1 MKIRKFNE
9 SKEDSSLYDALE
21 NIKDILNISDD
32 DIEIKHPDKD
42 NQYYTM
48 SEMDDISYLME
59 EWSSIIIRLYDST
72 VVYAPKDSSED
83 VFNKSIKF
91 FKNLIRINN
100 TLPKGWKLASEYTI
114 DLSDDKILISLIKE

>member
-1 MKIRKFNE
+1 MKIKKFNE
-9 SKEDSSLYDALE
+9 SKEDLSLYDALQ

-32 DIEIKHPDKD
+32 DIEIKHPDKN

-48 SEMDDISYLME
+48 SEMDNISYLIE
-59 EWSSIIIRLYDST
+59 EWDSIIFRIYDSA
-72 VVYAPKDSSED
+72 VVYTPKDSSED

>member
-9 SKEDSSLYDALE
+9 NKTDNNLYDALQ
-21 NIKDILNISDD
+21 NIKDVLNITDD
-32 DIEIKHPDKD
+32 DIEIKHPYRD

-48 SEMDDISYLME
+48 SEMDDISYLIE
-59 EWSSIIIRLYDST
+59 EWDSIIFRIYDSA

-114 DLSDDKILISLIKE
+114 DLSEDEILISLIKE